1 MIDTVLIVCEGNLCR
16 SPIAQGLLQ
25 RELTDVVIR
34 SAGLSA
40 TKGASIDPI
49 ALELL
54 ALKGIDMSEQRARRI
69 DERMCSTADLIL
81 VMELAQKQ
89 AIERFYPIARGRV
102 YRMAEAERM
111 DVPDP
116 YGRQRRVYEQAITL
130 IERGVGDWTQRI
142 VDLSRSRRS

>member
-1 MIDTVLIVCEGNLCR
+1 
-16 SPIAQGLLQ
+16 
-25 RELTDVVIR
+25 
-34 SAGLSA
+34 
-40 TKGASIDPI
+40 
-49 ALELL
+49 
-54 ALKGIDMSEQRARRI
+54 
-69 DERMCSTADLIL
+69 MCSTADLIL

-111 DVPDP
+111 DIPDP

-142 VDLSRSRRS
+142 EDLSRSRRS